1 MNLKAARLLGLP
13 HIPCNNHLLNNE
25 INLWIKNSQLI
36 KSTLDKVKDYMAKV
50 KKSLKNSA
58 VLRSITRLHPEVGNA
73 TRWTSWGSM
82 MMKFMKIRD
91 SLIECATVDGTTI
104 EVDES
109 VVFRRRCEKVTAI
122 FQDINMV
129 AISMQTR
136 LYKLCSC
143 RNDLDALIQE
153 CADGNDDRGS
163 GW

>member
-1 MNLKAARLLGLP
+1 MILKAARLLGLP

-25 INLWIKNSQLI
+25 INLWIKTSQPI
-36 KSTLDKVKDYMAKV
+36 KSTLDKVKDYMSKV

-109 VVFRRRCEKVTAI
+109 VVFRR
-122 FQDINMV
+122 
-129 AISMQTR
+129 
-136 LYKLCSC
+136 
-143 RNDLDALIQE
+143 
-153 CADGNDDRGS
+153 
-163 GW
+163 